1 MEEVMPQEAGGC
13 GNSVTINWIFVVR
26 EIRLNFIHI
35 KLIEIKEHHNS
46 YDIILI
52 PV

>member
-13 GNSVTINWIFVVR
+13 GKSVKSINWIFVVR

-35 KLIEIKEHHNS
+35 KLIEIKEHHIIRILS
-46 YDIILI
+46 Y
-52 PV
+52 